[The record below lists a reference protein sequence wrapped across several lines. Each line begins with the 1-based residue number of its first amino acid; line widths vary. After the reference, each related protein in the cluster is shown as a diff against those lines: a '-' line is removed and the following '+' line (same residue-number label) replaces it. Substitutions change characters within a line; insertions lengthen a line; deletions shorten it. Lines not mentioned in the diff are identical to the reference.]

1 MKMSIVTAVYERGML
16 RLLQPVTLDE
26 RQKVRIQLLPEDSAD
41 MVDEV
46 LQALIATGLLT
57 APSDRSNA
65 EPLSEAKRQDLADR
79 LGSLPGRPL
88 SEIIIE
94 ERGPR

>member
-1 MKMSIVTAVYERGML
+1 MSIVTAVYERGML
-16 RLLQPVTLDE
+16 RLLQPVALAE

-46 LQALIATGLLT
+46 LQGLVAAGLLT

-65 EPLSEAKRQDLADR
+65 EPLSAAKRQDLADR
-79 LGSLPGRPL
+79 LGSLPGRLL